1 MQGSLRGCDKALP
14 HGEAFYVSF
23 PRHTPRQVH
32 WRTHRADPGAGS
44 AYTRAWPQ
52 PRSCCMPRPRP
63 PMTCALDGV
72 AAGED
77 AGDAGAADL
86 IRFKQA
92 ASVGFQILGAVGDRR
107 TGALADGDNNAV
119 RRVELLGAGD
129 LGQRAVLGLAQI
141 DKDNA
146 LIGDFQRLLLKIKL
160 TPSSL
165 A

>member
-1 MQGSLRGCDKALP
+1 MLVSLVILHDRYIGVLIGQIRGQGLHIPCMASATVLLC
-14 HGEAFYVSF
+14 HGLD
-23 PRHTPRQVH
+23 
-32 WRTHRADPGAGS
+32 HRK
-44 AYTRAWPQ
+44 
-52 PRSCCMPRPRP
+52 
-63 PMTCALDGV
+63 CALDGV

-160 TPSSL
+160 TPRAWHSWPRTRWP
-165 A
+165 